1 MIDLNNFTTVLF
13 QRGMGAL
20 KSEGRVFSLIGCLGS
35 IKLKLTQGQKVDYIF

>member
-20 KSEGRVFSLIGCLGS
+20 KSGVFSLIGCLGS